1 MKTPG
6 GKMRMKYG
14 KLFIFFM
21 ICFNL
26 IVFYYSWKYFLTSGH
41 YLAESLTGGEGL
53 RGPAALPR
61 RFGVVA
67 PDSIPLVSYESS
79 YRAGD
84 PGGATLNRLRL
95 KPTLTE
101 DGGRPVSAR
110 ERVQHTNGY
119 LRKSITFVFR
129 DFYDFDND
137 LLQSIG
143 SVTAL
148 IPGVSVFVI
157 APELPYPP
165 LDIFNP
171 VPAPATGGGGNQ
183 SGRAAAGGPTPAWF
197 TEGSNVRFFHLAYDV
212 TKTLKDTFPVL
223 HVSTRYV
230 LFMPDSVRLT
240 GRGLLSRMLREID
253 TPSGSELLLQQHQH
267 LLLKQNGHGGI
278 GGAGGGG
285 GGGGAS
291 FDVNRKPERRI
302 VAVPFGSNAKG
313 AANCVQLQLDLPNW
327 TLEYVTGNETE
338 RCDMFKQ
345 KHAILVETELLREMP
360 DALASPFPDVFY
372 IQAKLAGVKK
382 VLLNGAFQDGRKLF
396 TSYHTKTKR
405 RNQRKEQFKALYR
418 RLQVKKVIRKNYL
431 YDKASSRGGPVPFGS
446 AVGSSAGA
454 GSAAANAR
462 RKYVKSYEHN
472 NQTISLLTEITF
484 YGCEKQTRSCIGQVH
499 NGRPFYRYLGRNTPP
514 CCLEKLKAVF
524 RHVVD
529 EFENVGIRYWLDN
542 RALRDAIELKGLA
555 PDAYEID
562 LSFNGDDVQRSVA
575 LRKAQTRPHTDEAG
589 FHWLKATDGHYFR
602 VQYSKQ
608 NTIAVNLL
616 PFDLSSGELV
626 RPSGFYGWK
635 ARKFSVEFLHPM
647 STVLFLGKPIM
658 CPNNVIEY
666 LEVKKVK

>member
-1 MKTPG
+1 M
-6 GKMRMKYG
+6 
-14 KLFIFFM
+14 
-21 ICFNL
+21 
-26 IVFYYSWKYFLTSGH
+26 
-41 YLAESLTGGEGL
+41 
-53 RGPAALPR
+53 
-61 RFGVVA
+61 
-67 PDSIPLVSYESS
+67 
-79 YRAGD
+79 
-84 PGGATLNRLRL
+84 
-95 KPTLTE
+95 
-101 DGGRPVSAR
+101 
-110 ERVQHTNGY
+110 
-119 LRKSITFVFR
+119 
-129 DFYDFDND
+129 
-137 LLQSIG
+137 QSIG

-165 LDIFNP
+165 LDIFSP
-171 VPAPATGGGGNQ
+171 SQTGGPGSGTGNQ
-183 SGRAAAGGPTPAWF
+183 SSASRTADPAWF
-197 TEGSNVRFFHLAYDV
+197 SEGSNVRFFHLAYDV
-212 TKTLKDTFPVL
+212 TKTLRDTFPVL
-223 HVSTRYV
+223 HVTTRYV

-267 LLLKQNGHGGI
+267 LLLKQNGHHAGRGSA
-278 GGAGGGG
+278 AGGG
-285 GGGGAS
+285 S
-291 FDVNRKPERRI
+291 FDLNRKQERRI
-302 VAVPFGSNAKG
+302 VAVPFGSNPKG
-313 AANCVQLQLDLPNW
+313 AANCVQMQLDLPNW

-345 KHAILVETELLREMP
+345 KHAILVETELLKEMP
-360 DALASPFPDVFY
+360 DALSSPFPDVFY

-431 YDKASSRGGPVPFGS
+431 YDKTLNRGAGLAVPLG
-446 AVGSSAGA
+446 
-454 GSAAANAR
+454 GSAAAR
-462 RKYVKSYEHN
+462 RKYVKSTYEHN

-484 YGCEKQTRSCIGQVH
+484 YGCEKQTKSCIGQVH

-514 CCLEKLKAVF
+514 CCMEKLKAVF

-542 RALRDAIELKGLA
+542 QALRDAIELKTLS

-562 LSFNGDDVQRSVA
+562 LSFNGDDVHRSVA
-575 LRKAQTRPHTDEAG
+575 LRKAQTRPYTDEAG

-602 VQYSKQ
+602 VQFSKV